1 MTPGPPSGGPPRPQR
16 PGGSGGPTGDDR
28 AVSDLVGFILVFSLV
43 VSVVAIISIAGLD
56 TLQSARD
63 AEQTNNAERAFEVLS
78 DNVDDVIER
87 GAPSRATEISL
98 NDNAVALGEE
108 TTIEIRDPDEGS
120 GDPSF
125 LINRTFKV
133 RPVIYD
139 AGDTEL
145 VYVMGAVFRDER
157 EGGTILD
164 SWSPVLEPGRTHIP
178 VVNTKSTTG
187 GTQSVQSSTVLVR
200 TVSNQRVLEVAN
212 ESASFDDVWINVTS
226 PRQDL
231 WFRMLDEESAL
242 DCSTVGTQTVECQLT
257 YVPERIYVVDHR
269 LAVSL
274 DI

>member
-1 MTPGPPSGGPPRPQR
+1 MPRTDTGAGDGG
-16 PGGSGGPTGDDR
+16 R
-28 AVSDLVGFILVFSLV
+28 AVSDLIGFILVFALV
-43 VSVVAIISIAGLD
+43 VSVVAIISIAGLS
-56 TLQSARD
+56 TLESARD
-63 AEQTNNAERAFEVLS
+63 AEQTDNAERAFEVLS
-78 DNVDDVIER
+78 DNVDDVVER

-98 NDNAVALGEE
+98 NDNAVSLGEE
-108 TTIEIRDPDEGS
+108 TNIEIRDPDNGA

-125 LINRTFKV
+125 LINRTFKI

-145 VYVMGAVFRDER
+145 VYIMGAVFRDER
-157 EGGTILD
+157 RGGTVLD

-178 VVNTKSTTG
+178 VVNTKSATG

-200 TVSNQRVLEVAN
+200 AVSNQRVLEVAN

-226 PRQDL
+226 PRRDL
-231 WFRMLDEESAL
+231 WFRMLDAESAL
-242 DCSTVGTQTVECQLT
+242 DCSTVGAQTVECQLT
-257 YVPERIYVVDHR
+257 YIPERIYVVDHR